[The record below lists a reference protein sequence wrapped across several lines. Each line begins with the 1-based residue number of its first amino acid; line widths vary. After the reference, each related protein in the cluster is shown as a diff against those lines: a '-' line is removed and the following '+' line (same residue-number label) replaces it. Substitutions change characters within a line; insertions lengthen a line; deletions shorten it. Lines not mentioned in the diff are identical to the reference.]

1 LSDKVISCLEQY
13 LLKIWYRKSYWYII
27 FLPLSW
33 LFFVLILIRKYLFKK
48 LSKSLYQPPCPV
60 IIVGNITV
68 GGTGKTPFIIW
79 LANYLT
85 AKNLKVA
92 ILSRGY
98 GGAVNDIPIEVSKNS
113 DVDIAGD
120 ESVII
125 ATKTNCIVMVHPD
138 RNLSCKYLSKRKID
152 LIICDDGL
160 QYYKLKRDYEIAIID
175 QKRMFG
181 NGQLLPAGPLRE
193 PISRLK
199 NVNLELSQISM
210 SSDKDNCE
218 NSYTNINTFYLT
230 GDVAINIDSRE
241 RRLLSDF
248 MNKKIHAVAGIGYPA
263 RFFSLLERKNLIIEK
278 HYFRDHQ
285 KYSSNEL
292 SFNDDLDILM
302 TEKDAVKCKKLKN
315 DRLWYVPVD
324 LMFDENYQT
333 WLIDI
338 ENLVK
343 KRETDD

>member
-1 LSDKVISCLEQY
+1 MSGKVFGHLEQL
-13 LLKIWYRKSYWYII
+13 LLKIWYRKNYWYII
-27 FLPLSW
+27 FLPFSG
-33 LFFVLILIRKYLFKK
+33 LFFALILIRKSLFKK

-92 ILSRGY
+92 ILIRGY
-98 GGAVNDIPIEVSKNS
+98 GGTIKGMPIEVSKNS
-113 DVDIAGD
+113 DVDIVGD
-120 ESVII
+120 ESIMI
-125 ATKTNCIVMVHPD
+125 ATKTNCVVMVHPD
-138 RNLSCKYLSKRKID
+138 RNLSCEYLSKRKID

-160 QYYKLKRDYEIAIID
+160 QYYMLKRDYEIAIID
-175 QKRMFG
+175 HKRLFG

-199 NVNLELSQISM
+199 NVNLELSQIGIP
-210 SSDKDNCE
+210 SDKGNHE
-218 NSYTNINTFYLT
+218 NAYTNINTFYLN
-230 GDVAINIDSRE
+230 GDIAVNIDTGE
-241 RRLLSDF
+241 RKLLSEF
-248 MNKKIHAVAGIGYPA
+248 MNNKVHAVAGIGNPA
-263 RFFSLLERKNLIIEK
+263 RFFNLLERKKLSIEK

-285 KYSSNEL
+285 KYLLNDL

-302 TEKDAVKCKKLKN
+302 TEKDAVKCKKFKN
-315 DRLWYVPVD
+315 GRLWYVPVD
-324 LMFDENYQT
+324 LMFDGNHQT

-338 ENLVK
+338 VNLVK